1 MRTDTSASMP
11 TETSRT
17 DSTAGR
23 RTSAGRSDT
32 APSLDLDSDSPAD
45 EILQTVREL
54 LAIGRLTTA
63 RGLVARGL
71 RRFPDHAE
79 LSKLSSFL
87 DLREAQ
93 SNPLVEPSTSDEID
107 WLTDPPESARGRWV
121 ALIGR
126 QVVAVADSAREL
138 KEALRSLDLA
148 QRPLVHRVA
157 P

>member
-1 MRTDTSASMP
+1 MRPDTSMP
-11 TETSRT
+11 TQTSERT
-17 DSTAGR
+17 DSTAR
-23 RTSAGRSDT
+23 RSET
-32 APSLDLDSDSPAD
+32 AHRLDQGSDSQAD
-45 EILQTVREL
+45 EILDTVREL
-54 LAIGRLTTA
+54 LAIGRLPTA
-63 RGLVARGL
+63 RMLVERAL
-71 RRFPDHAE
+71 LRFPDHAE
-79 LSKLSSFL
+79 LSRISRFL

-126 QVVAVADSAREL
+126 QVVAMADSAREL
-138 KEALRSLDLA
+138 KETLRSLDLA